1 MHSDSTNRSV
11 PASSVVY
18 WGSDAGLPHRIRPLL
33 ERAGIALRMSE
44 GPGDAPSVPADAGG
58 CTVLILDTALL
69 GADQTIKA
77 FVDAVQPPMTKP
89 PLLVVIAHS
98 RAIEWRLQA
107 MRADAAAFF
116 VAPVAAGELVE
127 RLITLCRP
135 GHGEA
140 SRVLVVDDS
149 ATQALL
155 TERVLMAA
163 GFVVRTLIDAAL
175 VLDVVAAFAPDLI
188 LMDLHMPLASGA
200 ELAAIIRD
208 EATCRWV
215 PILLY
220 SVERDPERQAGAL
233 SLGGDAFLSKSIR
246 PDLLVRAVTHRIEV
260 TRTLRRTFGD
270 ADHLDPDTGLATRR
284 HFFSHLERARTGS
297 DGPPPGQGLLVVAL
311 EGAGRLDEQRGTGA
325 ALLATDRIG
334 SLIVDRLEQSDLA
347 VRLDDYRHALLIRRE
362 SDEALRTLAEGLRAA
377 VAAMPIQV
385 AGSSVTIGVSVG
397 VGRLSPNPVDAVT
410 LIARAADACD
420 RALAAGGGCTLAD
433 EPPAAAPV
441 DAVHEGRIT
450 AMVARALG
458 GADRASGFRLFYQPM
473 IAVQYQE
480 LRFVEVM
487 LCLAAGDS
495 ALMAAADFLPS
506 AERAGRVAE
515 IDRWVMVRALT
526 VLMHQCHAQPGLR
539 LFVRQH
545 MVSLTQ
551 DGCVAWLR
559 AQVLAHGLS
568 QRRPILQLSLDD
580 LLIHRQTGAV
590 LVGVLRK
597 IGIEVCVMDLIDNPA
612 ALALVAEIRPPF
624 VKLAAAMARETK
636 PARLTELVGQ
646 LTRGGAEVIA
656 SGIDAPALVGAV
668 WASGVRFAQG
678 AAIQAPLPEPVFDLG
693 EVEAG

>member
-1 MHSDSTNRSV
+1 MHSDSTNRPV

-18 WGSDAGLPHRIRPLL
+18 LGSDAGLPHRIRPLL
-33 ERAGIALRMSE
+33 ERAGIALRTAG
-44 GPGDAPSVPADAGG
+44 GPGDAQAAPAVASG
-58 CTVLILDTALL
+58 CAVLILDTALL

-77 FVDAVQPPMTKP
+77 FVERVQPSTTRP
-89 PLLVVIAHS
+89 PLLVVIAQS
-98 RAIEWRLQA
+98 GAIEWRLQA

-116 VAPVAAGELVE
+116 VAPVASGELVE

-163 GFVVRTLIDAAL
+163 GFVVRTLIDAAR

-233 SLGGDAFLSKSIR
+233 SLGGDAFISKSIR
-246 PDLLVRAVTHRIEV
+246 PDLLVRAVTHRIAAN
-260 TRTLRRTFGD
+260 RRLRRNLGND
-270 ADHLDPDTGLATRR
+270 DHLDPDTGLATRR
-284 HFFSHLERARTGS
+284 YFIRHLERVCRES
-297 DGPPPGQGLLVVAL
+297 EHPPPGEGLLMIGL

-325 ALLATDRIG
+325 ALLAADRVG
-334 SLIVDRLEQSDLA
+334 SLIVERLEPPDLA
-347 VRLDDYRHALLIRRE
+347 VRLDDYRHALLVRRE
-362 SDEALRTLAEGLRAA
+362 SAAALRTLAEGLRAA
-377 VAAMPIQV
+377 VAATPIQV

-397 VGRLSPNPVDAVT
+397 VGRRHPNPVDAVA

-433 EPPAAAPV
+433 EPLAAAPV
-441 DAVHEGRIT
+441 DEVRERRII
-450 AMVARALG
+450 ALVARALG

-473 IAVQYQE
+473 VAVQYQE
-480 LRFVEVM
+480 LRYVEVS
-487 LCLAAGDS
+487 LCLAAGAG
-495 ALMAAADFLPS
+495 ALMAATEFLPS

-515 IDRWVMVRALT
+515 IDRWIMVRALA

-545 MVSLTQ
+545 MAGLTQ
-551 DGCVAWLR
+551 DGRVAWLR

-580 LLIHRQTGAV
+580 LFSHRQAGAA

-597 IGIEVCVMDLIDNPA
+597 IGIEVCVTDLTDSPA
-612 ALALVAEIRPPF
+612 ALGLVAEIRPPF

>member
-11 PASSVVY
+11 PASSVLY
-18 WGSDAGLPHRIRPLL
+18 LGADAGLPQRIRPLL
-33 ERAGIALRMSE
+33 EREGIALRSAGTPQE
-44 GPGDAPSVPADAGG
+44 APSVPAGPADCA
-58 CTVLILDTALL
+58 VLILDTALL
-69 GADQTIKA
+69 GANQTIKE
-77 FVDAVQPPMTKP
+77 FVDRVQPPTVRP
-89 PLLVVIAHS
+89 PILVVIAHS

-107 MRADAAAFF
+107 MRADAAGFF
-116 VAPVAAGELVE
+116 VAPLAAGELVE

-163 GFVVRTLIDAAL
+163 GFVVRTLIDAAR

-188 LMDLHMPLASGA
+188 LMDLHMPQASGA

-220 SVERDPERQAGAL
+220 SVERDPECQAGAL
-233 SLGGDAFLSKSIR
+233 SLGGDAFISKSIR
-246 PDLLVRAVTHRIEV
+246 PDLLVRAVTQRIAA
-260 TRTLRRTFGD
+260 TRRLRPNPGHD
-270 ADHLDPDTGLATRR
+270 DHLDPDTRLTTRR
-284 HFFSHLERARTGS
+284 HFISRLERARTAS
-297 DGPPPGQGLLVVAL
+297 EVPPPGQGLLVVAL

-334 SLIVDRLEQSDLA
+334 SLIVERLEPPDLA
-347 VRLDDYRHALLIRRE
+347 VRLDDYRHALLVRRE

-377 VAAMPIQV
+377 VAATPIQV
-385 AGSSVTIGVSVG
+385 AGSVATIGVSVG
-397 VGRLSPNPVDAVT
+397 VGRLCPAPVDAVA

-433 EPPAAAPV
+433 EPSAAAPV
-441 DAVHEGRIT
+441 DEVHEGHIT
-450 AMVARALG
+450 ALVARALG
-458 GADRASGFRLFYQPM
+458 GADRTSRFRLFYQPM
-473 IAVQYQE
+473 VAVQRHG
-480 LRFVEVM
+480 LRYVEVT
-487 LCLAAGDS
+487 LCLAPGDGE
-495 ALMAAADFLPS
+495 LMAAAQFLPS

-515 IDRWVMVRALT
+515 IDRWIMVRALA
-526 VLMHQCHAQPGLR
+526 VLMRQCHAQPGLR

-545 MVSLTQ
+545 VASLTQ
-551 DGCVAWLR
+551 DDSVAWLR

-568 QRRPILQLSLDD
+568 QRRPILQLHLDD
-580 LLIHRQTGAV
+580 LLSHRQPGAA
-590 LVGVLRK
+590 LIGVLRK
-597 IGIEVCVMDLIDNPA
+597 IGIEVCLTDLTDSPA
-612 ALALVAEIRPPF
+612 ALDLVAEVRPPF
-624 VKLAAAMARETK
+624 VKLAAAMAGETK
-636 PARLTELVGQ
+636 PARLSELVGQ

-656 SGIDAPALVGAV
+656 AGIDAPALVGRV